1 MTNDNAMDLDLKEIT
16 SMADIDPQMT
26 NDNAL
31 DMDPKETTVMMITDI
46 DLKMTND
53 NTINFDHTETTAV
66 TDIDPKMTN
75 DNTMDMDHKETT
87 SLVDVDPKM
96 TNDHTLDIYHNETTA
111 VTDIDPKMKNDNTM
125 DLDHKV
131 TTAMAEID
139 PKMTNDNT
147 VDLDHKET
155 TAVTDIDPKMTND
168 NKMDLDHK
176 EETTVT
182 DIDPKMTN
190 DNKMDL
196 DHKETTAVTDIDPKM
211 TNDNT
216 MDLGHKETTAN
227 MMDKDPKELTSKTNI
242 DIIEN
247 TLNMDPRDT
256 TAYIIDINQ
265 EKVQVTVAKD
275 VDPKILTAISG
286 LEAIE
291 TCANT
296 KIHHVMKTTQN
307 NMDPTKT
314 TVKINMDHK
323 ETTANTCMDHMETAA
338 YMDIDSIEIPA
349 NLDIDAIKMNSSSD
363 VIIIESPT
371 NMDIN
376 PTGFASNTDM
386 TSILSVANL
395 VSMNQFES
403 TAESGLNPCIIT
415 TANVDMNPMVPTTN
429 TDTFPKISTNTMMD
443 YSNSLTVVS
452 EVYSFVSASVSMQ
465 DSQMVEPN
473 VLEPPILDMVQDS
486 DSDNSDVIPIGGYGC
501 MLKIRPAD
509 STTGDKLEGKRKL
522 KVMTV
527 NNKEEKNSKVDYSKK
542 HACLYCGKL
551 DLKISRHLCK
561 KHGNEKAIAQL
572 PPPNQSKKAQLE
584 QEHVL
589 DSLRNEGDFL
599 YNIDLLQNRNKD
611 GEGLIVAKRPV
622 AGEHEFNDYLPC
634 KYCLKLYLKSEL
646 WRHAKKCKFMP
657 APLLE
662 LTNNYP
668 ADLEEKESRKF
679 IKDGINILKGA
690 GVNLK
695 HVTTSNDKEEFYYHV
710 LGSIQNDDIGHK
722 LKNDEGIIMF
732 GKSEFERLGRRRA
745 NEVRYRMRLLQRI
758 KDIVLSLDKSVTT
771 SNLMSLLAPDRF
783 EFFVETVKV
792 LVGIRKE
799 KSLNG
804 VVMFGKPQLAKKTG
818 QIIRK
823 FAEMCEGQSVVKRDR
838 EKRQEISDFMFMYT
852 KNWSSKIGSLAHQT
866 SVEDKFNKK
875 DMLPLTKD
883 LSKLQNY
890 LDNEMPTQCEL
901 VEKCPTKENWRILS
915 YILLTKLTLFNFRRG
930 NEVAAMQIT
939 KFNERGD
946 WRGSNEEIYQS
957 LSNFEQ
963 ALAKRMDLVE
973 VMGEQNKKVPVLL
986 TPATKAGLIQLNKF
1000 RHATEVYPEN
1010 PYVFA
1015 KGKDKFIQGHEALKY
1030 VLEQVPELEQPESLK
1045 FPTMR
1050 KYLATVVHVFGMKET
1065 DVAEVARHMGHE
1077 LSVHCKFY
1085 RLQDDVIELAKIS
1098 KLLLAVERGKAH
1110 KYSGISLDDLDL
1122 EETLIQNWFIK
1133 VMKFHLNSYTRL
1145 EHIGKI
1151 PK

>member
-1 MTNDNAMDLDLKEIT
+1 MFL
-16 SMADIDPQMT
+16 
-26 NDNAL
+26 
-31 DMDPKETTVMMITDI
+31 
-46 DLKMTND
+46 
-53 NTINFDHTETTAV
+53 
-66 TDIDPKMTN
+66 
-75 DNTMDMDHKETT
+75 
-87 SLVDVDPKM
+87 
-96 TNDHTLDIYHNETTA
+96 
-111 VTDIDPKMKNDNTM
+111 
-125 DLDHKV
+125 
-131 TTAMAEID
+131 
-139 PKMTNDNT
+139 
-147 VDLDHKET
+147 
-155 TAVTDIDPKMTND
+155 
-168 NKMDLDHK
+168 
-176 EETTVT
+176 
-182 DIDPKMTN
+182 
-190 DNKMDL
+190 
-196 DHKETTAVTDIDPKM
+196 
-211 TNDNT
+211 
-216 MDLGHKETTAN
+216 
-227 MMDKDPKELTSKTNI
+227 
-242 DIIEN
+242 
-247 TLNMDPRDT
+247 
-256 TAYIIDINQ
+256 
-265 EKVQVTVAKD
+265 
-275 VDPKILTAISG
+275 
-286 LEAIE
+286 
-291 TCANT
+291 
-296 KIHHVMKTTQN
+296 
-307 NMDPTKT
+307 
-314 TVKINMDHK
+314 
-323 ETTANTCMDHMETAA
+323 
-338 YMDIDSIEIPA
+338 
-349 NLDIDAIKMNSSSD
+349 
-363 VIIIESPT
+363 
-371 NMDIN
+371 
-376 PTGFASNTDM
+376 
-386 TSILSVANL
+386 
-395 VSMNQFES
+395 
-403 TAESGLNPCIIT
+403 IIT
-415 TANVDMNPMVPTTN
+415 VYQQMHD
-429 TDTFPKISTNTMMD
+429 
-443 YSNSLTVVS
+443 L
-452 EVYSFVSASVSMQ
+452 YSFVSASVSMQ

-527 NNKEEKNSKVDYSKK
+527 NNKEERNSKVDYSKK

-572 PPPNQSKKAQLE
+572 APPNQSKKAQLE
-584 QEHVL
+584 REHVL

-634 KYCLKLYLKSEL
+634 KYCLKFYLKSEL

-783 EFFVETVKV
+783 EFFVEAVKV

-852 KNWSSKIGSLAHQT
+852 KNWSGKIGSLAHQT

-875 DMLPLTKD
+875 EMLPLTKD

-890 LDNEMPTQCEL
+890 LDNEMPTQCQL

-973 VMGEQNKKVPVLL
+973 VMGKQNKKVPVLL

-1050 KYLATVVHVFGMKET
+1050 KYLATVVQVFGMKET

-1077 LSVHCKFY
+1077 LSVHRKFY
-1085 RLQDDVIELAKIS
+1085 RLQDDIIELAKIS

-1122 EETLIQNWFIK
+1122 EDVCIIVSNAKLATSIDLIRGEERVYKSQDEGDVKNIK
-1133 VMKFHLNSYTRL
+1133 EKEKLYLKVGCPIILIVNLSDELVNGLEGKVCELYLESVVCFFPSIKRKVENGMHYFKKYSVEMKKDIGCRKQLPLSLAFAFTVHKSQGMTIDRISIDCSNMFQYGQLAVAVSRARNKRDMEELNSDEEPELIEMIDKIDKSWAETDI
-1145 EHIGKI
+1145 EHEISENFNFEHLLLSLYHKEAVTDQQI
-1151 PK
+1151 NENQVLAFLQEN